1 MHLLPLWNKRKTVS
15 ISQPKLHENVKNLQ
29 EITSKISL
37 VKTYD
42 MEQPLIKTHFAEM
55 NLGDMLE
62 QLGEDA
68 TKSILSSFSCPLSK
82 DIENFIKYKAIEF
95 SKRTTAKT
103 HLVFWQTEDKKS
115 TEFVGYYTI
124 TSKVITIDRSVLSNT
139 EAKKLR
145 DQGVF
150 DSTKQEYTVSA
161 PLIAQLGKNFTD
173 GNDTLISGAD
183 LLQLAVNKI
192 HKIQKEIGGRFMY
205 LECED
210 NEKLLT
216 FYKKSNFKVFGKRK
230 LDRDE
235 TDVNGNYLIQL
246 FAMF

>member
-1 MHLLPLWNKRKTVS
+1 MLFRS
-15 ISQPKLHENVKNLQ
+15 
-29 EITSKISL
+29 
-37 VKTYD
+37 
-42 MEQPLIKTHFAEM
+42 HFVEM
-55 NLGDMLE
+55 NLCNILD

-68 TKSILSSFSCPLSK
+68 TKDILSSFSCPINR

-103 HLVFWQTEDKKS
+103 HLVFWQTDDEKD
-115 TEFVGYYTI
+115 TELVGYYTI
-124 TSKVITIDRSVLSNT
+124 TYKVITVDRTVLSNT
-139 EAKKLR
+139 EAKKLKN
-145 DQGVF
+145 QGVY
-150 DSTKQEYTVSA
+150 DESKQEYTVSA
-161 PLIAQLGKNFTD
+161 PLIAQLGKNYSN

-183 LLQLAVNKI
+183 LLHLAVNKI
-192 HKIQKEIGGRFMY
+192 RKIQNEIGGRFMY

-216 FYKKSNFKVFGKRK
+216 FYKTHNFKIFGKRT

-235 TDVNGNYLIQL
+235 TDINGEYLIQL

>member
-1 MHLLPLWNKRKTVS
+1 
-15 ISQPKLHENVKNLQ
+15 
-29 EITSKISL
+29 
-37 VKTYD
+37 
-42 MEQPLIKTHFAEM
+42 MEQKFVKTHFVEM
-55 NLGDMLE
+55 NLCNILD

-68 TKSILSSFSCPLSK
+68 TKDILSSFSCPINR

-103 HLVFWQTEDKKS
+103 HLVFWQTDDEKY
-115 TEFVGYYTI
+115 TELVGYYTI
-124 TSKVITIDRSVLSNT
+124 TYKVITVDRTVLSNT
-139 EAKKLR
+139 EAKKLKN
-145 DQGVF
+145 QGVY
-150 DSTKQEYTVSA
+150 DEIKQEYTVSA
-161 PLIAQLGKNFTD
+161 PLIAQLGKNYSN

-183 LLQLAVNKI
+183 LLHLAVNKI
-192 HKIQKEIGGRFMY
+192 RKIQNEIGGRFMY

-216 FYKKSNFKVFGKRK
+216 FYKTHNFKIFGKRT

-235 TDVNGNYLIQL
+235 TDINGEYLIQL

>member
-1 MHLLPLWNKRKTVS
+1 
-15 ISQPKLHENVKNLQ
+15 
-29 EITSKISL
+29 
-37 VKTYD
+37 
-42 MEQPLIKTHFAEM
+42 MEQKFIKTHFVEM
-55 NLGDMLE
+55 NLSDIIE

-68 TKSILSSFSCPLSK
+68 TKSILSSFSCPLNK
-82 DIENFIKYKAIEF
+82 DIENFIKYKSIEF

-103 HLVFWQTEDKKS
+103 HLVFWQTEDQKFI
-115 TEFVGYYTI
+115 ELVGYYTI
-124 TSKVITIDRSVLSNT
+124 TSKVITIDRNVLSNT
-139 EAKKLR
+139 EAKKLKN
-145 DQGVF
+145 QGIY
-150 DSTKQEYTVSA
+150 DSVKQEFTVSA

-173 GNDTLISGAD
+173 GNDTLISGTD

-192 HKIQKEIGGRFMY
+192 QREIGGRFMY

-216 FYKKSNFKVFGKRK
+216 FYKKHNFKIFGKRT

-235 TDVNGNYLIQL
+235 TDVNGDYLIQL